1 MNKVLNTV
9 AASAIALYMAVIATD
24 VYDGSV
30 LQTKVNNGVK
40 KLKDAFSEKDQE
52 LGILL
57 SSFLFISLMWEV
69 VVYEA

>member
-40 KLKDAFSEKDQE
+40 KLKDVFSEKD
-52 LGILL
+52 
-57 SSFLFISLMWEV
+57 
-69 VVYEA
+69 

>member
-9 AASAIALYMAVIATD
+9 AASAIALYMVVIATD

-57 SSFLFISLMWEV
+57 SSFLFISFMWEV

>member
-24 VYDGSV
+24 AYDGSV

-40 KLKDAFSEKDQE
+40 KLKDAFSEKD
-52 LGILL
+52 
-57 SSFLFISLMWEV
+57 
-69 VVYEA
+69 

>member
-40 KLKDAFSEKDQE
+40 KLKDAFSEKTRSWVF
-52 LGILL
+52 LL
-57 SSFLFISLMWEV
+57 SSFLFYFFYVGGSSI
-69 VVYEA
+69 

>member
-9 AASAIALYMAVIATD
+9 TASAIALYMAVIATA

-40 KLKDAFSEKDQE
+40 KLKDAFSEKD
-52 LGILL
+52 
-57 SSFLFISLMWEV
+57 
-69 VVYEA
+69 

>member
-9 AASAIALYMAVIATD
+9 AASAIALYMAIIVTD

-40 KLKDAFSEKDQE
+40 KLKDAFSEKD
-52 LGILL
+52 
-57 SSFLFISLMWEV
+57 
-69 VVYEA
+69 